1 MRTLTN
7 IVVGII
13 IGILIFVLAVGVAA
27 YIVLTGEGM
36 VGKIDDAVDEINFSD
51 DVRALSLLAYLNQAV
66 AGVQNIGDKAI
77 GEVEKLIGSDG
88 ISVAIA
94 DTVGVSAGVIK
105 TSSLSGLG
113 ETLSS
118 NLTLSGMS
126 DSFGIAL
133 PSDIPLFQN
142 DEFLSEPVSD
152 AFGSIDGY
160 TLDSFIEVVY
170 DDEATADN
178 PASSGLLQ
186 NLGKLPLSELS
197 SEMDS
202 IIDNT
207 YITDVL
213 DVDESS
219 SEIMKYLASGGE
231 GGNPVKIG
239 ELDGA
244 VNDMKI
250 SNAVEIGDDASPV
263 LKYLRD
269 CELTITDADGNVTV
283 EIGASLSNINEAIK
297 QMTIGD
303 AVEIAST
310 SSRVLQYMKDFKL
323 DELDAGIKAMTIADA
338 IAINEDSHAV
348 INAIADL
355 TLDDLSR
362 GDILQSKL
370 DTLRLGQVIT
380 VTETSPKILKALQ
393 YSRLGTLGEAVDRL
407 EMQDVFENIDSGV
420 LSLIPPTTLI
430 DDIPD
435 ALTTAIQDTTLYG
448 LKQIELFD
456 YTFGYTID
464 DTVYYSYAKTLERV
478 ETDNAMIGNVVQVIA
493 DRNFANLAPGRVR
506 LYRDGE
512 AFCAAVVTVT
522 GDVDEATAR
531 EIDSVDVNGNAVTLS
546 VDNINDIL
554 DVLSEGKR
562 YAAIIEVADSGG
574 SDLTISDL
582 TISGGDYE
590 NLFSI
595 DMQSDSG
602 ILRIGSGGDK
612 VVFPNKSGGYAFF
625 HANGA
630 VHLNGL
636 TTGLT
641 ESRRATTEEIPVA
654 TISNGTKA
662 MTYVDLIV
670 GAWAPS
676 TATS

>member
-77 GEVEKLIGSDG
+77 GEVEKLIGTDG

-178 PASSGLLQ
+178 PASGGLLQ

-250 SNAVEIGDDASPV
+250 ADAVNIDADSSPV

-269 CELTITDADGNVTV
+269 CELTVTDDDGNVTI
-283 EIGASLSNINEAIK
+283 EIGASLNNINEAIK
-297 QMTIGD
+297 EMTIGD
-303 AVEIAST
+303 AVEIVST

-456 YTFGYTID
+456 YTIGDTDYYT
-464 DTVYYSYAKTLERV
+464 YARTFERV

-493 DRNFANLAPGRVR
+493 DRNFANLAPGTVR
-506 LYRDGE
+506 LYRDDDG
-512 AFCAAVVTVT
+512 ALYAAAVT
-522 GDVDEATAR
+522 GGVEGAAAT
-531 EIDSVDVNGNAVTLS
+531 EIYAATDDGNAVILS
-546 VDNINDIL
+546 VENINAIL
-554 DVLSEGKR
+554 SVLSEGKR
-562 YAAIIEVADSGG
+562 YAAIITVEG
-574 SDLTISDL
+574 SVGSDL

-612 VVFPNKSGGYAFF
+612 VAFPNKAGGYAFF

-636 TTGLT
+636 TTGIT

-670 GAWAPS
+670 GAWATS
-676 TATS
+676 TATP

>member
-77 GEVEKLIGSDG
+77 GEVEKLIGTDG

-178 PASSGLLQ
+178 PASGGLLQ

-362 GDILQSKL
+362 ADILQSKL

-420 LSLIPPTTLI
+420 LSLISPTTLI
-430 DDIPD
+430 DNIPD

-456 YTFGYTID
+456 YTIGNTDYYT
-464 DTVYYSYAKTLERV
+464 YAKTLERT
-478 ETDNAMIGNVVQVIA
+478 ETHNAMIENVVQVIA
-493 DRNFANLAPGRVR
+493 NRNFANLAPGTVL
-506 LYRDGE
+506 LYRDDDDDGDGKALYAAAVTGGVE
-512 AFCAAVVTVT
+512 GAAATKICAAPDD
-522 GDVDEATAR
+522 GKP
-531 EIDSVDVNGNAVTLS
+531 VTLS

-554 DVLSEGKR
+554 KLLSEEKR
-562 YAAIIEVADSGG
+562 YAAIITVDG
-574 SDLTISDL
+574 SVGSDL
-582 TISGGDYE
+582 TISGGEYE

-595 DMQSDSG
+595 DMQSNNG
-602 ILRIGSGGDK
+602 ILRIGSEGDK
-612 VVFPNKSGGYAFF
+612 VVFPNKAGGYAFF
-625 HANGA
+625 HANGNGT
-630 VHLNGL
+630 VYLNGP

-641 ESRRATTEEIPVA
+641 ESRRATPEEIPVA

-670 GAWAPS
+670 GEEAWPPS
-676 TATS
+676 TATP

>member
-13 IGILIFVLAVGVAA
+13 IGILIFVLAVGVAV

-77 GEVEKLIGSDG
+77 GEVEKLIGTDG

-178 PASSGLLQ
+178 PASGGLLQ

-407 EMQDVFENIDSGV
+407 EMQDVFEKIDSGV

-456 YTFGYTID
+456 YTIGNTDYYT
-464 DTVYYSYAKTLERV
+464 YSKTLERV
-478 ETDNAMIGNVVQVIA
+478 ETHNAMIENVVQVIA
-493 DRNFANLAPGRVR
+493 DRNFANLAPGTVR
-506 LYRDGE
+506 LYRDNG
-512 AFCAAVVTVT
+512 ALYAAAVT
-522 GDVDEATAR
+522 GGVEGAAAT
-531 EIDSVDVNGNAVTLS
+531 EIDAAEDNGNAVILS
-546 VDNINDIL
+546 VENINAIL
-554 DVLSEGKR
+554 SVLSEGKR
-562 YAAIIEVADSGG
+562 YAAIITVEG
-574 SDLTISDL
+574 SVGSDL

-602 ILRIGSGGDK
+602 ILRIGSEGDK
-612 VVFPNKSGGYAFF
+612 VVFPNKAGGYAFF

-641 ESRRATTEEIPVA
+641 ESRRATPEEIPVA

-670 GAWAPS
+670 GAWATS
-676 TATS
+676 TATP

>member
-77 GEVEKLIGSDG
+77 GEVEKLIGTDG

-178 PASSGLLQ
+178 PASGGLLQ

-362 GDILQSKL
+362 ADILQSKL

-435 ALTTAIQDTTLYG
+435 ALTTAIQNTTLYG
-448 LKQIELFD
+448 LQQIELFD
-456 YTFGYTID
+456 YTIGDTDYYT
-464 DTVYYSYAKTLERV
+464 YSKTLERT
-478 ETDNAMIGNVVQVIA
+478 ETHNAMIGNVVQVIA

-512 AFCAAVVTVT
+512 ALYAAAVTGGVEGAAATKICAAP
-522 GDVDEATAR
+522 DY
-531 EIDSVDVNGNAVTLS
+531 GNAVTLS
-546 VDNINDIL
+546 ADNVNEIL
-554 DVLSEGKR
+554 SVLTDNKR
-562 YAAIIEVADSGG
+562 YAAIITVEDSVG
-574 SDLTISDL
+574 SDL

-602 ILRIGSGGDK
+602 ILRIGSEGNK
-612 VVFPNKSGGYAFF
+612 VVFPNKAGGYAFF

-636 TTGLT
+636 TTGIT
-641 ESRRATTEEIPVA
+641 GSRRATTEEIPVA

-670 GAWAPS
+670 GAWANS
-676 TATS
+676 TATP

>member
-77 GEVEKLIGSDG
+77 GEVEKLIGTDG

-178 PASSGLLQ
+178 PASGGLLQ

-362 GDILQSKL
+362 ADILQSKL

-420 LSLIPPTTLI
+420 LSLISPTTLI

-456 YTFGYTID
+456 YTIGDTDYYT
-464 DTVYYSYAKTLERV
+464 YAKTLERT
-478 ETDNAMIGNVVQVIA
+478 ETHNAMIGNVVQVIA
-493 DRNFANLAPGRVR
+493 DRNFAKLAPGTVR
-506 LYRDGE
+506 LYRDGGTLY
-512 AFCAAVVTVT
+512 AAAVT
-522 GDVDEATAR
+522 GGVEGAAAT
-531 EIDSVDVNGNAVTLS
+531 EIYAATDDGNAVILS
-546 VDNINDIL
+546 VENINAIL
-554 DVLSEGKR
+554 GVLSEGKR
-562 YAAIIEVADSGG
+562 YAAIITVEDSVG
-574 SDLTISDL
+574 SDL

-602 ILRIGSGGDK
+602 ILRIGSEGDK
-612 VVFPNKSGGYAFF
+612 VVFPNKAGGYAFF

-636 TTGLT
+636 TTGIT
-641 ESRRATTEEIPVA
+641 GSRRATTEEIPVA

-670 GAWAPS
+670 GAWATS

>member
-13 IGILIFVLAVGVAA
+13 IGILIFVLAVGVAV

-77 GEVEKLIGSDG
+77 GEVEKLIGTDG

-178 PASSGLLQ
+178 PASGGLLQ

-269 CELTITDADGNVTV
+269 CKLTITDADGNVTV

-420 LSLIPPTTLI
+420 LSLISPTTLI

-435 ALTTAIQDTTLYG
+435 ALTAAIQNTTLYG

-456 YTFGYTID
+456 YTIGNTDYYT
-464 DTVYYSYAKTLERV
+464 YSKTLERT
-478 ETDNAMIGNVVQVIA
+478 ETHNAMIGNVVQVIA

-506 LYRDGE
+506 LYRDGDALYAAIGGVE
-512 AFCAAVVTVT
+512 GAAATLICAEP
-522 GDVDEATAR
+522 DD
-531 EIDSVDVNGNAVTLS
+531 GNPVTLS
-546 VDNINDIL
+546 VENINDIL
-554 DVLSEGKR
+554 KVAEGKR
-562 YAAIIEVADSGG
+562 YAAIIEVDG
-574 SDLTISDL
+574 SVGSDL
-582 TISGGDYE
+582 TISGGEYE

-595 DMQSDSG
+595 DMQSNNG
-602 ILRIGSGGDK
+602 ILRIGSEGDK
-612 VVFPNKSGGYAFF
+612 VVFPNKAGGYAFF

-636 TTGLT
+636 TTGIT
-641 ESRRATTEEIPVA
+641 GSRRATTEEIPVA

-670 GAWAPS
+670 GAWATS
-676 TATS
+676 TATP

>member
-77 GEVEKLIGSDG
+77 GEVEKLIGTDG

-178 PASSGLLQ
+178 PASGGLLQ

-435 ALTTAIQDTTLYG
+435 ALTTAIQNTTLYG
-448 LKQIELFD
+448 LQQIELFD
-456 YTFGYTID
+456 YTIGNTDYYT
-464 DTVYYSYAKTLERV
+464 YAKTLERT
-478 ETDNAMIGNVVQVIA
+478 ETHNAMIENVVQVIA
-493 DRNFANLAPGRVR
+493 DRNFANLAPGTVR
-506 LYRDGE
+506 LYRDGG
-512 AFCAAVVTVT
+512 ALYAAAVTGGVEGAAATEVHAATDDGTDTVILSA
-522 GDVDEATAR
+522 DNVN
-531 EIDSVDVNGNAVTLS
+531 EILS
-546 VDNINDIL
+546 VLTDN
-554 DVLSEGKR
+554 KR
-562 YAAIIEVADSGG
+562 YAAIITVEDSVG
-574 SDLTISDL
+574 SDL
-582 TISGGDYE
+582 TISGGEYE

-595 DMQSDSG
+595 DMQSPSG
-602 ILRIGSGGDK
+602 ILRIGSEGDK
-612 VVFPNKSGGYAFF
+612 VVFPNKAGGYAFF
-625 HANGA
+625 HANGT

-636 TTGLT
+636 TTGIT
-641 ESRRATTEEIPVA
+641 GSRRATTDEIPVA

-670 GAWAPS
+670 GAWATS
-676 TATS
+676 TATP

>member
-77 GEVEKLIGSDG
+77 GEVEKLIGTDG

-178 PASSGLLQ
+178 PASGGLLQ

-430 DDIPD
+430 DKVPD
-435 ALTTAIQDTTLYG
+435 ALTTAIQNTTLYG

-456 YTFGYTID
+456 YTIGNTDYYT
-464 DTVYYSYAKTLERV
+464 YAKTLERT
-478 ETDNAMIGNVVQVIA
+478 ETHNAMIGNVVQVIA
-493 DRNFANLAPGRVR
+493 DRNFAKLAPGTVR
-506 LYRDGE
+506 LFRDGD
-512 AFCAAVVTVT
+512 ALYAAAVT
-522 GDVDEATAR
+522 GGVEGAAAT
-531 EIDSVDVNGNAVTLS
+531 EIYAATDDGNAVILS
-546 VDNINDIL
+546 VENINAIL
-554 DVLSEGKR
+554 GVLSEGKR
-562 YAAIIEVADSGG
+562 YAAIITVEG
-574 SDLTISDL
+574 SVGSDL

-595 DMQSDSG
+595 DMQSDRG

-612 VVFPNKSGGYAFF
+612 VVFPNKAGGYAFF

-630 VHLNGL
+630 VHLNGA
-636 TTGLT
+636 TAAI
-641 ESRRATTEEIPVA
+641 ESSRAATADEIPVA
-654 TISNGTKA
+654 TISNGKKA

-670 GAWAPS
+670 GAWATS
-676 TATS
+676 TATP

>member
-13 IGILIFVLAVGVAA
+13 IGILIFVLAVGVAV

-77 GEVEKLIGSDG
+77 GEVEKLIGTDG

-178 PASSGLLQ
+178 PASGGLLQ

-456 YTFGYTID
+456 YTIGNTDYYT
-464 DTVYYSYAKTLERV
+464 YSKTLERV
-478 ETDNAMIGNVVQVIA
+478 ETHNAMIENVVQVIA
-493 DRNFANLAPGRVR
+493 DRNFANLAPGTVR
-506 LYRDGE
+506 LYRDNG
-512 AFCAAVVTVT
+512 ALYAAAVT
-522 GDVDEATAR
+522 GGVEGAAAT
-531 EIDSVDVNGNAVTLS
+531 EIDAAEDNGNAVILS
-546 VDNINDIL
+546 VENINAIL
-554 DVLSEGKR
+554 SVLSEGKR
-562 YAAIIEVADSGG
+562 YAAIITVEG
-574 SDLTISDL
+574 SVGSDL

-595 DMQSDSG
+595 DMQSGSG

-612 VVFPNKSGGYAFF
+612 VVFPNKAGGYAFF
-625 HANGA
+625 HANGT
-630 VHLNGL
+630 VHLNGA
-636 TTGLT
+636 TAAI
-641 ESRRATTEEIPVA
+641 ESSRAATADEIPVA

-670 GAWAPS
+670 GAWANS
-676 TATS
+676 TATP

>member
-77 GEVEKLIGSDG
+77 GEVEKLIGTDG

-178 PASSGLLQ
+178 PASGGLLQ

-269 CELTITDADGNVTV
+269 CKLTITDADGNVTV

-362 GDILQSKL
+362 ADILQSKL

-420 LSLIPPTTLI
+420 LSLISPTTLI

-435 ALTTAIQDTTLYG
+435 ALTAAIQDTTLYG
-448 LKQIELFD
+448 LQQIDLFNYNVSTTD
-456 YTFGYTID
+456 YYT
-464 DTVYYSYAKTLERV
+464 YAKTLER
-478 ETDNAMIGNVVQVIA
+478 TGTHNAMIENVVQVIA
-493 DRNFANLAPGRVR
+493 DRNFANLAPGTVR
-506 LYRDGE
+506 LYRDGGALYAAAVTGGVE
-512 AFCAAVVTVT
+512 GAAATEICAAP
-522 GDVDEATAR
+522 DD
-531 EIDSVDVNGNAVTLS
+531 GNPVILS
-546 VDNINDIL
+546 VENINDIL
-554 DVLSEGKR
+554 NVLSEGKR
-562 YAAIIEVADSGG
+562 YAAIITVEESVG
-574 SDLTISDL
+574 SDL

-595 DMQSDSG
+595 DMQSGSG

-612 VVFPNKSGGYAFF
+612 VVFPNKAGGYAFF

-670 GAWAPS
+670 GAWANS

>member
-77 GEVEKLIGSDG
+77 GEVEKLIGTDG

-178 PASSGLLQ
+178 PASGGLLQ

-362 GDILQSKL
+362 ADILQSKL

-430 DDIPD
+430 DKVPD

-456 YTFGYTID
+456 YTIGDTDYYT
-464 DTVYYSYAKTLERV
+464 YAKTFERV

-493 DRNFANLAPGRVR
+493 DRNFANLAPGTVR
-506 LYRDGE
+506 LYRDNG
-512 AFCAAVVTVT
+512 AFYAAAVT
-522 GDVDEATAR
+522 GGVDGATAT
-531 EIDSVDVNGNAVTLS
+531 EIDSVAVNGNAVTLS
-546 VDNINDIL
+546 VENINAIL
-554 DVLSEGKR
+554 SVLSEGKR
-562 YAAIIEVADSGG
+562 YAAIITVEESVGG
-574 SDLTISDL
+574 DL
-582 TISGGDYE
+582 TISGGEYE

-595 DMQSDSG
+595 DMQSGSG
-602 ILRIGSGGDK
+602 ILRIGSEGDK
-612 VVFPNKSGGYAFF
+612 VVFPNKAGGYAFF

-636 TTGLT
+636 TTGIT
-641 ESRRATTEEIPVA
+641 GSRRATTEEIPVA

-670 GAWAPS
+670 GAWATS
-676 TATS
+676 TATP

>member
-77 GEVEKLIGSDG
+77 GEVEKLIGTDG

-178 PASSGLLQ
+178 PASGGLLQ

-362 GDILQSKL
+362 ADILQSKL

-420 LSLIPPTTLI
+420 LSLISPTTLI

-435 ALTTAIQDTTLYG
+435 ALTTAIQNTTLYG

-456 YTFGYTID
+456 YTIGNTDYYT
-464 DTVYYSYAKTLERV
+464 YSKTLERT
-478 ETDNAMIGNVVQVIA
+478 ETHNAMIGNVVQVIA

-506 LYRDGE
+506 LYRDGD
-512 AFCAAVVTVT
+512 ALYAAVVTVT
-522 GDVDEATAR
+522 GGVDEATAR
-531 EIDSVDVNGNAVTLS
+531 EIDSVTVNGNAVTLS
-546 VDNINDIL
+546 VENINAIL
-554 DVLSEGKR
+554 SRLPEEKR
-562 YAAIIEVADSGG
+562 YAAIIEVDG
-574 SDLTISDL
+574 SVGSDL
-582 TISGGDYE
+582 TISGGEYE

-612 VVFPNKSGGYAFF
+612 VVFPNKAGGYAFF

-636 TTGLT
+636 TTGIT
-641 ESRRATTEEIPVA
+641 GSRRATTEEIPVA

-670 GAWAPS
+670 GAWATS
-676 TATS
+676 TATP

>member
-77 GEVEKLIGSDG
+77 GEVEKLIGTDG

-178 PASSGLLQ
+178 PASGGLLQ

-420 LSLIPPTTLI
+420 LSLISPTTLI
-430 DDIPD
+430 DDIPNE
-435 ALTTAIQDTTLYG
+435 LTAAIKKTSLYG
-448 LKQIELFD
+448 LQQIDLFEYNISGVD
-456 YTFGYTID
+456 YFTYIKTI
-464 DTVYYSYAKTLERV
+464 ERSS
-478 ETDNAMIGNVVQVIA
+478 THNALIGDVVQVIA
-493 DRNFANLAPGRVR
+493 ERTFDGLTVEFVK
-506 LYRDGE
+506 LYRDTNDKLLYAGLPDGSGTPVRID
-512 AFCAAVVTVT
+512 ATT
-522 GDVDEATAR
+522 GAEGMVILDAE
-531 EIDSVDVNGNAVTLS
+531 DVNKILGVLPDADMYSAVITVDIS
-546 VDNINDIL
+546 V
-554 DVLSEGKR
+554 
-562 YAAIIEVADSGG
+562 G
-574 SDLTISDL
+574 SDLTVL
-582 TISGGDYE
+582 GGSYDT
-590 NLFSI
+590 LFSI
-595 DMQSDSG
+595 DMQDADG
-602 ILRIGSGGDK
+602 NLWIGDASAK
-612 VVFPNKSGGYAFF
+612 VEFPNKVGGYAFF
-625 HANGA
+625 HANGS
-630 VHLNGL
+630 VHLNGAKDGI
-636 TTGLT
+636 TTSGAASP
-641 ESRRATTEEIPVA
+641 EDIPVA
-654 TISNGTKA
+654 TIAGGTKP
-662 MTYVDLIV
+662 MTLIELILEDWSGT
-670 GAWAPS
+670 GA
-676 TATS
+676 

>member
-77 GEVEKLIGSDG
+77 GEVEKLIGTDG

-94 DTVGVSAGVIK
+94 DNVGVSAGVIK

-152 AFGSIDGY
+152 AFGTIDDY
-160 TLDSFIEVVY
+160 TLDSFIDVVY

-250 SNAVEIGDDASPV
+250 ADAVNIDADSSPV

-269 CELTITDADGNVTV
+269 CELTVTDDDGNVTI
-283 EIGASLSNINEAIK
+283 EIGASLNNINEAIK
-297 QMTIGD
+297 EMTIGD
-303 AVEIAST
+303 AVEIVST

-456 YTFGYTID
+456 YTIGNTD
-464 DTVYYSYAKTLERV
+464 YYSYEKTLERV
-478 ETDNAMIGNVVQVIA
+478 GTDNALIGDVVQVIA
-493 DRNFANLAPGRVR
+493 DRNFAKLAPGTVR
-506 LYRDGE
+506 LYRDNG
-512 AFCAAVVTVT
+512 ALYAAAVT
-522 GDVDEATAR
+522 GGVEGAAAT
-531 EIDSVDVNGNAVTLS
+531 EIYAATDDGNAVILS
-546 VDNINDIL
+546 VENINAIL
-554 DVLSEGKR
+554 GVLSEGKR
-562 YAAIIEVADSGG
+562 YAAIITVEDSVG
-574 SDLTISDL
+574 SDL

-612 VVFPNKSGGYAFF
+612 VVFPNKAGGYAFF
-625 HANGA
+625 HANA

-641 ESRRATTEEIPVA
+641 ESRPATTEEIPVA

-670 GAWAPS
+670 GAWATS
-676 TATS
+676 TATP

>member
-77 GEVEKLIGSDG
+77 GEVEKLIGTDG

-178 PASSGLLQ
+178 PASGGLLQ

-380 VTETSPKILKALQ
+380 ITETSPKILKALQ

-420 LSLIPPTTLI
+420 LSLISPTTLI

-435 ALTTAIQDTTLYG
+435 ALTTAIQNTTLYG

-456 YTFGYTID
+456 YTIGNTDYYT
-464 DTVYYSYAKTLERV
+464 YSKTLERT
-478 ETDNAMIGNVVQVIA
+478 ETHNAMIGNVVQVIA

-512 AFCAAVVTVT
+512 AFYAAAVTVT
-522 GDVDEATAR
+522 GGVDEATAR
-531 EIDSVDVNGNAVTLS
+531 EIDSVTVNGNAVTLS
-546 VDNINDIL
+546 VENINAIL
-554 DVLSEGKR
+554 SRLPKEKR
-562 YAAIIEVADSGG
+562 YAAIIEVEESVG
-574 SDLTISDL
+574 SDFEL
-582 TISGGDYE
+582 TISGGEYDT
-590 NLFSI
+590 LFSI

-602 ILRIGSGGDK
+602 ILRIGSGSDK
-612 VVFPNKSGGYAFF
+612 VVFPNKAGGYAFF

-630 VHLNGL
+630 VHLNGQEL
-636 TTGLT
+636 TA
-641 ESRRATTEEIPVA
+641 SRRATPDEIPVA
-654 TISNGTKA
+654 TIISNGTKAA

-670 GAWAPS
+670 EVWETS
-676 TATS
+676 TTTS

>member
-13 IGILIFVLAVGVAA
+13 IGILIFVLAVGVAV

-77 GEVEKLIGSDG
+77 GEVEKLIGTDG

-178 PASSGLLQ
+178 PASGGLLQ

-430 DDIPD
+430 DNIPD
-435 ALTTAIQDTTLYG
+435 ALTTAIQNTTLYG

-456 YTFGYTID
+456 YTIGNTDYYT
-464 DTVYYSYAKTLERV
+464 YAKTLERT
-478 ETDNAMIGNVVQVIA
+478 ETHNAMIGNVVQVIA
-493 DRNFANLAPGRVR
+493 DRNFANLAPGTVR
-506 LYRDGE
+506 LYRDGG
-512 AFCAAVVTVT
+512 ALYAAAVT
-522 GDVDEATAR
+522 GGVEGAAAT
-531 EIDSVDVNGNAVTLS
+531 EIDAATDDGTDTVILSADNVNEILS
-546 VDNINDIL
+546 VLTDN
-554 DVLSEGKR
+554 KR
-562 YAAIIEVADSGG
+562 YAAIITVDG
-574 SDLTISDL
+574 SVGSDL
-582 TISGGDYE
+582 TISGGEYE

-595 DMQSDSG
+595 DMQSNNG
-602 ILRIGSGGDK
+602 ILRIGSEGDK
-612 VVFPNKSGGYAFF
+612 VVFPNKAGGYAFF

-630 VHLNGL
+630 VHLNGA
-636 TTGLT
+636 TAAI
-641 ESRRATTEEIPVA
+641 ESSRAATADEIPVA

-670 GAWAPS
+670 GAWANS
-676 TATS
+676 TATP

>member
-77 GEVEKLIGSDG
+77 GEVEKLIGTDG

-250 SNAVEIGDDASPV
+250 ADAVNIDADSSPV

-269 CELTITDADGNVTV
+269 CELTVTDDDGNVTI
-283 EIGASLSNINEAIK
+283 EIGASLNNINEAIK
-297 QMTIGD
+297 EMTIGD
-303 AVEIAST
+303 AVEIVST

-456 YTFGYTID
+456 YTIGGTD
-464 DTVYYSYAKTLERV
+464 YYSREKTFERV
-478 ETDNAMIGNVVQVIA
+478 GTDNAMIENVVQVIA
-493 DRNFANLAPGRVR
+493 DRNFANLAPGTVR
-506 LYRDGE
+506 LYRDGGTLY
-512 AFCAAVVTVT
+512 AAAVT
-522 GDVDEATAR
+522 GGVEGAAAT
-531 EIDSVDVNGNAVTLS
+531 EIYAATDDGNAVILS
-546 VDNINDIL
+546 VENINAIL
-554 DVLSEGKR
+554 GVLSEGKR
-562 YAAIIEVADSGG
+562 YAAIITVEDSVG
-574 SDLTISDL
+574 SDL

-612 VVFPNKSGGYAFF
+612 VVFPNKAGGYAFF

-641 ESRRATTEEIPVA
+641 ESRPATTEEIPVA

-670 GAWAPS
+670 EVWETS
-676 TATS
+676 TTTS

>member
-77 GEVEKLIGSDG
+77 GEVEKLIGTDG

-178 PASSGLLQ
+178 PASGGLLQ

-420 LSLIPPTTLI
+420 LSLISPTTLI

-435 ALTTAIQDTTLYG
+435 ALTTAIQNTTLYG

-456 YTFGYTID
+456 YTIGNTDYYT
-464 DTVYYSYAKTLERV
+464 YSKTLERT
-478 ETDNAMIGNVVQVIA
+478 ETHNAMIENVVQVIA
-493 DRNFANLAPGRVR
+493 DRNFANLAPRTVR
-506 LYRDGE
+506 LYRDGG
-512 AFCAAVVTVT
+512 ALYAAAVT
-522 GDVDEATAR
+522 GGVEGAAAT
-531 EIDSVDVNGNAVTLS
+531 EIYAATDDGNAVILS
-546 VDNINDIL
+546 VENINAIL
-554 DVLSEGKR
+554 SVLSEGKR
-562 YAAIIEVADSGG
+562 YAAIITVEDSVG
-574 SDLTISDL
+574 SDL

-602 ILRIGSGGDK
+602 ILRIGSEGDK
-612 VVFPNKSGGYAFF
+612 VVFPNKAGGYAFF
-625 HANGA
+625 HANVA
-630 VHLNGL
+630 VHLNGA
-636 TTGLT
+636 TAAI
-641 ESRRATTEEIPVA
+641 ESSRAATADEIPVA

-676 TATS
+676 TATP

>member
-77 GEVEKLIGSDG
+77 GEVEKLIGTDG

-231 GGNPVKIG
+231 DGSPVKIG

-250 SNAVEIGDDASPV
+250 ADAVNIDADSSPV

-269 CELTITDADGNVTV
+269 CELTVTDDDGNVTI
-283 EIGASLSNINEAIK
+283 EIGASLNNINEAIK
-297 QMTIGD
+297 EMTIGD
-303 AVEIAST
+303 AVEIVST

-430 DDIPD
+430 DDVPD
-435 ALTTAIQDTTLYG
+435 ALTAAIQDTTLYG

-456 YTFGYTID
+456 YTIGDTDYYTH
-464 DTVYYSYAKTLERV
+464 AKTLERT
-478 ETDNAMIGNVVQVIA
+478 ETHNAMIENVVQVIA

-506 LYRDGE
+506 LYRDGK
-512 AFCAAVVTVT
+512 AFYAAVVTVT
-522 GDVDEATAR
+522 GDVDEATATP
-531 EIDSVDVNGNAVTLS
+531 IDSVTVNGNAVTLS

-554 DVLSEGKR
+554 KVLPEGKR

-595 DMQSDSG
+595 DMQSPSG

-612 VVFPNKSGGYAFF
+612 VVFPNKAGGYAFF

-630 VHLNGL
+630 VHLNGQEL
-636 TTGLT
+636 TA
-641 ESRRATTEEIPVA
+641 SRRATPDEIPVA
-654 TISNGTKA
+654 TIISNGTKAA

-670 GAWAPS
+670 EVWETS
-676 TATS
+676 TTTS

>member
-77 GEVEKLIGSDG
+77 GEVEKLIGTDG

-178 PASSGLLQ
+178 PASGGLLQ

-303 AVEIAST
+303 AVEIVST

-420 LSLIPPTTLI
+420 LSLISPTTLI

-435 ALTTAIQDTTLYG
+435 ALTTAIQNTTLYG

-456 YTFGYTID
+456 YTIGNTDYYT
-464 DTVYYSYAKTLERV
+464 YAKTLERT
-478 ETDNAMIGNVVQVIA
+478 ETHNAMIGNVVQVIA
-493 DRNFANLAPGRVR
+493 DRNFANLAPGTVR
-506 LYRDGE
+506 LYRDDDDDGDGE
-512 AFCAAVVTVT
+512 ALYAAAVT
-522 GDVDEATAR
+522 GGVEGAAATKIYAAT
-531 EIDSVDVNGNAVTLS
+531 DDGNAVILS
-546 VDNINDIL
+546 VENINDIL
-554 DVLSEGKR
+554 NVLSEGKR
-562 YAAIIEVADSGG
+562 YAAIITVEG
-574 SDLTISDL
+574 SVGSDL

-595 DMQSDSG
+595 EMESNSG

-612 VVFPNKSGGYAFF
+612 VVFPNKAGGYAFF
-625 HANGA
+625 HANR
-630 VHLNGL
+630 VHLDLDGL
-636 TTGLT
+636 TTELT
-641 ESRRATTEEIPVA
+641 ESRRATKEEIPVA
-654 TISNGTKA
+654 TISNGSKA

-670 GAWAPS
+670 GAWVAS
-676 TATS
+676 TATP

>member
-77 GEVEKLIGSDG
+77 GEVEKLIGTDG

-178 PASSGLLQ
+178 PASGGLLQ

-448 LKQIELFD
+448 LQQIDLFNYNVGTTD
-456 YTFGYTID
+456 YYT
-464 DTVYYSYAKTLERV
+464 YAKTLER
-478 ETDNAMIGNVVQVIA
+478 TGTHNAMIENVVQVIA
-493 DRNFANLAPGRVR
+493 DRNFANLEPGTVR
-506 LYRDGE
+506 LYRDGGTLY
-512 AFCAAVVTVT
+512 AAAVT
-522 GDVDEATAR
+522 GGIEGAKAKDIYAAT
-531 EIDSVDVNGNAVTLS
+531 DDDNAVILS
-546 VDNINDIL
+546 VKNINDIL
-554 DVLSEGKR
+554 SVLSEGKR
-562 YAAIIEVADSGG
+562 YAAIIEVEASVC
-574 SDLTISDL
+574 SDLTIL
-582 TISGGDYE
+582 GGDYE

-595 DMQSDSG
+595 DMESDSG

-612 VVFPNKSGGYAFF
+612 VVFPNKAGGYAFF
-625 HANGA
+625 HANGTI
-630 VHLNGL
+630 HLNGSVD
-636 TTGLT
+636 GIAASG
-641 ESRRATTEEIPVA
+641 EASGEDIPVA
-654 TISNGTKA
+654 TIAGGTKP
-662 MTYVDLIV
+662 MTLIELILEDWSGT
-670 GAWAPS
+670 GA
-676 TATS
+676 

>member
-13 IGILIFVLAVGVAA
+13 IGILIFVLAVGVAV

-77 GEVEKLIGSDG
+77 GEVEKLIGTDG

-178 PASSGLLQ
+178 PASGGLLQ

-269 CELTITDADGNVTV
+269 CKLTITDADGNVTV

-303 AVEIAST
+303 AVEIVST

-435 ALTTAIQDTTLYG
+435 ALTAAIQDTTLYG

-456 YTFGYTID
+456 YTIGNTDYYTY
-464 DTVYYSYAKTLERV
+464 TKTLERT
-478 ETDNAMIGNVVQVIA
+478 ETHNAMIENVVQVIA
-493 DRNFANLAPGRVR
+493 DRNFANLAPGMVR
-506 LYRDGE
+506 LYRDGG
-512 AFCAAVVTVT
+512 ALYAAAVT
-522 GDVDEATAR
+522 GGVEGAAAT
-531 EIDSVDVNGNAVTLS
+531 EIYAATDDGNAVILS
-546 VDNINDIL
+546 VENINAIL
-554 DVLSEGKR
+554 GVLSEGKR
-562 YAAIIEVADSGG
+562 YAAIITVEDSVG
-574 SDLTISDL
+574 SDL

-595 DMQSDSG
+595 DMQSNNG

-612 VVFPNKSGGYAFF
+612 VVFPNKAGGYAFF
-625 HANGA
+625 HANR
-630 VHLNGL
+630 VHLDLDGL
-636 TTGLT
+636 TTELT

-654 TISNGTKA
+654 TISNGTKP

-670 GAWAPS
+670 GAWATS
-676 TATS
+676 TATP

>member
-77 GEVEKLIGSDG
+77 GEVEKLIGTDG

-178 PASSGLLQ
+178 PASGGLLQ

-430 DDIPD
+430 DEIPD
-435 ALTTAIQDTTLYG
+435 ALTAAIQDTTLYG

-456 YTFGYTID
+456 YTIGNTDYYT
-464 DTVYYSYAKTLERV
+464 YSKTLERT
-478 ETDNAMIGNVVQVIA
+478 ETHNAMIENVVQVIA
-493 DRNFANLAPGRVR
+493 DRNFANLAPGTVR
-506 LYRDGE
+506 LYRDGG
-512 AFCAAVVTVT
+512 ALYAAAVT
-522 GDVDEATAR
+522 GGVDGAAAT
-531 EIDSVDVNGNAVTLS
+531 EIYAATDDGNAVILS
-546 VDNINDIL
+546 VENINAIL
-554 DVLSEGKR
+554 SVLSEGKR
-562 YAAIIEVADSGG
+562 YAAIITVEESVG
-574 SDLTISDL
+574 SDL

-612 VVFPNKSGGYAFF
+612 VVFPNKAGGYAFF
-625 HANGA
+625 HANVA
-630 VHLNGL
+630 LHLNGA
-636 TTGLT
+636 TAAI
-641 ESRRATTEEIPVA
+641 ESSRAATADEIPVA

-670 GAWAPS
+670 GAWATS
-676 TATS
+676 TATP

>member
-77 GEVEKLIGSDG
+77 GEVEKLIGTDG

-94 DTVGVSAGVIK
+94 DNVGVSAGVIK

-178 PASSGLLQ
+178 PASGGLLQ

-250 SNAVEIGDDASPV
+250 ADAVNIDADSSPV

-269 CELTITDADGNVTV
+269 CELTVTDDDGNVTI
-283 EIGASLSNINEAIK
+283 EIGASLNNINEAIK
-297 QMTIGD
+297 EMTIGD
-303 AVEIAST
+303 AVEIVST

-456 YTFGYTID
+456 YTIG
-464 DTVYYSYAKTLERV
+464 DTDYYSREKTFERV
-478 ETDNAMIGNVVQVIA
+478 GTDNAMIENVVQVIA
-493 DRNFANLAPGRVR
+493 DRNFAKLAPGTVR
-506 LYRDGE
+506 LYRDGG
-512 AFCAAVVTVT
+512 ALYAAAVT
-522 GDVDEATAR
+522 GGIEGAAAT
-531 EIDSVDVNGNAVTLS
+531 EIYAATDDGNAVILS
-546 VDNINDIL
+546 VENINAIL
-554 DVLSEGKR
+554 GVLSEGKR
-562 YAAIIEVADSGG
+562 YAAIITVEDSVC
-574 SDLTISDL
+574 SDL
-582 TISGGDYE
+582 TISGGDYG
-590 NLFSI
+590 NLFSV

-612 VVFPNKSGGYAFF
+612 VIFPNKAGGYAFF

-630 VHLNGL
+630 VHLNGA
-636 TTGLT
+636 TAAI
-641 ESRRATTEEIPVA
+641 ESSRAATADEIPVA
-654 TISNGTKA
+654 TISNGKKA

-670 GAWAPS
+670 GAWANS

>member
-77 GEVEKLIGSDG
+77 GEVEKLIGTDG

-178 PASSGLLQ
+178 PASGGLLQ

-435 ALTTAIQDTTLYG
+435 ALTAAIQDTTLYG
-448 LKQIELFD
+448 LQQIELFD
-456 YTFGYTID
+456 YTIG
-464 DTVYYSYAKTLERV
+464 DTDYYSHEKTLER
-478 ETDNAMIGNVVQVIA
+478 TGTHNAMIENVVQVIA

-512 AFCAAVVTVT
+512 AFYAAVVTVT

-531 EIDSVDVNGNAVTLS
+531 EICAAPGDGNPVTLS
-546 VDNINDIL
+546 VENINAIL
-554 DVLSEGKR
+554 NVLSEGKR
-562 YAAIIEVADSGG
+562 YAAIIEVADSVG
-574 SDLTISDL
+574 SDL

-595 DMQSDSG
+595 DMQSNNG

-612 VVFPNKSGGYAFF
+612 VVFPNKAGGYAFF
-625 HANGA
+625 HANR
-630 VHLNGL
+630 VHLDGL
-636 TTGLT
+636 TTELT

-670 GAWAPS
+670 GAWVAS
-676 TATS
+676 TATP

>member
-77 GEVEKLIGSDG
+77 GEVEKLIGTDG

-178 PASSGLLQ
+178 PASGGLLQ

-250 SNAVEIGDDASPV
+250 ADAVNIDADSSPV

-362 GDILQSKL
+362 ADILQSKL

-435 ALTTAIQDTTLYG
+435 ALTTAIQNTTLYG
-448 LKQIELFD
+448 LQQIDLFKYNVSTTD
-456 YTFGYTID
+456 YYT
-464 DTVYYSYAKTLERV
+464 YAKTLER
-478 ETDNAMIGNVVQVIA
+478 TGTHNAMIENVVQVIA
-493 DRNFANLAPGRVR
+493 DRNFANLAPGTVR
-506 LYRDGE
+506 LYRDGGVLY
-512 AFCAAVVTVT
+512 AAAVT
-522 GDVDEATAR
+522 GGVDGATAT
-531 EIDSVDVNGNAVTLS
+531 EIDSVAVNGNAVTLS
-546 VDNINDIL
+546 VENINDIL
-554 DVLSEGKR
+554 SVLSEEKR
-562 YAAIIEVADSGG
+562 YAAIIEVADSVG
-574 SDLTISDL
+574 SDL
-582 TISGGDYE
+582 TISGGEYE

-595 DMQSDSG
+595 DMQSGSG
-602 ILRIGSGGDK
+602 ILRIGSEGNK
-612 VVFPNKSGGYAFF
+612 VVFPNKAGGYAFF

-670 GAWAPS
+670 GAWATS
-676 TATS
+676 TATP

>member
-77 GEVEKLIGSDG
+77 GEVEKLIGTDG

-152 AFGSIDGY
+152 AFGTIDDY
-160 TLDSFIEVVY
+160 TLDSFIDVVY

-250 SNAVEIGDDASPV
+250 ADAVNIDADSSPV

-269 CELTITDADGNVTV
+269 CELTVTDDDGNVTI
-283 EIGASLSNINEAIK
+283 EIGASLNNINEAIK
-297 QMTIGD
+297 EMTIGD
-303 AVEIAST
+303 AVEIVST

-456 YTFGYTID
+456 YTIGDTDYYT
-464 DTVYYSYAKTLERV
+464 YAKTLERTG
-478 ETDNAMIGNVVQVIA
+478 TDNALIGDVVQVIA
-493 DRNFANLAPGRVR
+493 DRNFANLAPGTVR
-506 LYRDGE
+506 LYRDGGALYAAVDGAE
-512 AFCAAVVTVT
+512 ATEICAAPV
-522 GDVDEATAR
+522 
-531 EIDSVDVNGNAVTLS
+531 GNAVTLS
-546 VDNINDIL
+546 VENINDIL

-562 YAAIIEVADSGG
+562 YAAIITVEDSVG
-574 SDLTISDL
+574 SDL

-595 DMQSDSG
+595 EMESDSG

-612 VVFPNKSGGYAFF
+612 VVFLNKAGGYAFF

-630 VHLNGL
+630 VYLDGL
-636 TTGLT
+636 ELT
-641 ESRRATTEEIPVA
+641 VSRPATPDEIPVA
-654 TISNGTKA
+654 TISNGKKA

-676 TATS
+676 TATP

>member
-77 GEVEKLIGSDG
+77 GEVEKLIGTDG

-178 PASSGLLQ
+178 PASGGLLQ

-448 LKQIELFD
+448 LQQIELFE
-456 YTFGYTID
+456 YTIG
-464 DTVYYSYAKTLERV
+464 DTDYYTYAKTLERT
-478 ETDNAMIGNVVQVIA
+478 ETHNAMIGNVVQVIA

-522 GDVDEATAR
+522 GGVDEATAR
-531 EIDSVDVNGNAVTLS
+531 EIDSVTVNGNAVTLS

-602 ILRIGSGGDK
+602 ILRIGSEGDK
-612 VVFPNKSGGYAFF
+612 VVFPNKAGGYAFF

-636 TTGLT
+636 TV
-641 ESRRATTEEIPVA
+641 SRRPATPEEIPVA

-670 GAWAPS
+670 GAWATS
-676 TATS
+676 TATP

>member
-77 GEVEKLIGSDG
+77 GEVEKLIGTDG

-178 PASSGLLQ
+178 PASGGLLQ

-231 GGNPVKIG
+231 DGNPVKIG

-362 GDILQSKL
+362 ADILQSKL

-430 DDIPD
+430 DKVPD

-456 YTFGYTID
+456 YTIGNTDYYT
-464 DTVYYSYAKTLERV
+464 YSKTLERT
-478 ETDNAMIGNVVQVIA
+478 ETHNAMIENVVQVIA
-493 DRNFANLAPGRVR
+493 DRNFANLAPGTVR
-506 LYRDGE
+506 LYRDGG
-512 AFCAAVVTVT
+512 ALYAAAVTGGVEGAAARPIDAATDDGTDTVILSA
-522 GDVDEATAR
+522 DNVN
-531 EIDSVDVNGNAVTLS
+531 EILS
-546 VDNINDIL
+546 VLTDN
-554 DVLSEGKR
+554 KR
-562 YAAIIEVADSGG
+562 YAAIIEVADSVGG
-574 SDLTISDL
+574 DL

-595 DMQSDSG
+595 DMQSPSG
-602 ILRIGSGGDK
+602 ILRIGSGDDK
-612 VVFPNKSGGYAFF
+612 VVFPNKAGGYAFF
-625 HANGA
+625 HANVA
-630 VHLNGL
+630 VHLNGQEL
-636 TTGLT
+636 TA
-641 ESRRATTEEIPVA
+641 SRRATPDEIPVA
-654 TISNGTKA
+654 TIISNGTKAA

-670 GAWAPS
+670 EVWETS
-676 TATS
+676 TTTS

>member
-77 GEVEKLIGSDG
+77 GEVEKLIGTDG

-178 PASSGLLQ
+178 PASGGLLQ

-362 GDILQSKL
+362 ADILQSKL

-407 EMQDVFENIDSGV
+407 EMQDV
-420 LSLIPPTTLI
+420 
-430 DDIPD
+430 IPD
-435 ALTTAIQDTTLYG
+435 ALTTAIQNTTLYG

-456 YTFGYTID
+456 YTIGNTDYYT
-464 DTVYYSYAKTLERV
+464 YSKTLERT
-478 ETDNAMIGNVVQVIA
+478 ETHNAMIENVVQVIA
-493 DRNFANLAPGRVR
+493 DRNFANLAPGTVR
-506 LYRDGE
+506 LYRDGG
-512 AFCAAVVTVT
+512 ALYAAAVT
-522 GDVDEATAR
+522 GGVEGAAAT
-531 EIDSVDVNGNAVTLS
+531 EIYAATDDGNAVILS
-546 VDNINDIL
+546 VENINAIL
-554 DVLSEGKR
+554 SRLSEGKR
-562 YAAIIEVADSGG
+562 YAAIITVEDSVG
-574 SDLTISDL
+574 SDL
-582 TISGGDYE
+582 TISGGEYE

-612 VVFPNKSGGYAFF
+612 VVFPNKAGGYAFF
-625 HANGA
+625 HANGS
-630 VHLNGL
+630 VHLNGAVDGI
-636 TTGLT
+636 TASGAASP
-641 ESRRATTEEIPVA
+641 EDIPVA
-654 TISNGTKA
+654 TIAGGTKP
-662 MTYVDLIV
+662 MTLIELISEDWSGT
-670 GAWAPS
+670 GA
-676 TATS
+676 

>member
-77 GEVEKLIGSDG
+77 GEVEKLIGTDG

-178 PASSGLLQ
+178 PASGGLLQ

-420 LSLIPPTTLI
+420 LSLISPTTLI

-435 ALTTAIQDTTLYG
+435 ALTTAIQNTTLYG

-456 YTFGYTID
+456 YTIGNTDYYT
-464 DTVYYSYAKTLERV
+464 YSKTLERT
-478 ETDNAMIGNVVQVIA
+478 ETHNAMIENVVQVIA

-512 AFCAAVVTVT
+512 AFYAAAVT
-522 GDVDEATAR
+522 GGVEGAAAR
-531 EIDSVDVNGNAVTLS
+531 EIDSVTVNGNAVTLS
-546 VDNINDIL
+546 VENINDIL
-554 DVLSEGKR
+554 KVLSEGKR
-562 YAAIIEVADSGG
+562 YAAIIEVADSVG

-595 DMQSDSG
+595 DMQSPSG
-602 ILRIGSGGDK
+602 ILRIGSGDDK
-612 VVFPNKSGGYAFF
+612 VVFPNKAGGYAFF
-625 HANGA
+625 HANR
-630 VHLNGL
+630 VHLDGL
-636 TTGLT
+636 IT
-641 ESRRATTEEIPVA
+641 ESRRATPEEIPVA
-654 TISNGTKA
+654 TIISNGTKA
-662 MTYVDLIV
+662 GMTYVDLIV
-670 GAWAPS
+670 GAWATS
-676 TATS
+676 TATP

>member
-77 GEVEKLIGSDG
+77 GEVEKLIGTDG

-178 PASSGLLQ
+178 PASGGLLQ

-362 GDILQSKL
+362 ADILQSKL

-420 LSLIPPTTLI
+420 LSLISPTTLI

-435 ALTTAIQDTTLYG
+435 ALTTAIQNTTLYG
-448 LKQIELFD
+448 LQQIDLFNYNVSTTD
-456 YTFGYTID
+456 YYT
-464 DTVYYSYAKTLERV
+464 YAKTLER
-478 ETDNAMIGNVVQVIA
+478 TGTHNAMIENVVQVIA
-493 DRNFANLAPGRVR
+493 DRNFANLAPGTVR
-506 LYRDGE
+506 LYRDGG
-512 AFCAAVVTVT
+512 ALYAAAVT
-522 GDVDEATAR
+522 GGVDGAAARPIDAAT
-531 EIDSVDVNGNAVTLS
+531 DDGNAVILS
-546 VDNINDIL
+546 VENINAIL
-554 DVLSEGKR
+554 SVLSEGKR
-562 YAAIIEVADSGG
+562 YAAIITVEDSVG
-574 SDLTISDL
+574 SDL

-612 VVFPNKSGGYAFF
+612 VVFPNKAGGYAFF
-625 HANGA
+625 HANVA
-630 VHLNGL
+630 VHLNGA
-636 TTGLT
+636 TAAI
-641 ESRRATTEEIPVA
+641 ESSREATADEIPVA

-670 GAWAPS
+670 GAWANS
-676 TATS
+676 TATP

>member
-77 GEVEKLIGSDG
+77 GEVEKLIGTDG

-178 PASSGLLQ
+178 PASGGLLQ

-435 ALTTAIQDTTLYG
+435 ALTTAIQNTTLYG

-456 YTFGYTID
+456 YTID
-464 DTVYYSYAKTLERV
+464 DTVYYTEAKTFERV
-478 ETDNAMIGNVVQVIA
+478 GTDNAMIGDVVQVIA
-493 DRNFANLAPGRVR
+493 DRNFAKLAPGTVR

-512 AFCAAVVTVT
+512 AFYAAVVTVT
-522 GDVDEATAR
+522 GGVDEATATP
-531 EIDSVDVNGNAVTLS
+531 IDSVTVNGNAVTLS
-546 VDNINDIL
+546 VENINAIL
-554 DVLSEGKR
+554 NVLPEGKR

-595 DMQSDSG
+595 DMQSNNG
-602 ILRIGSGGDK
+602 ILRIGSEGDK
-612 VVFPNKSGGYAFF
+612 VVFPNKAGGYAFF

-636 TTGLT
+636 TV
-641 ESRRATTEEIPVA
+641 SRRPATPEEIPVA
-654 TISNGTKA
+654 TISNGATA

-670 GAWAPS
+670 GAWETS

>member
-77 GEVEKLIGSDG
+77 GEVEKLIGTDG

-178 PASSGLLQ
+178 PASGGLLQ

-362 GDILQSKL
+362 ADILQSKL

-435 ALTTAIQDTTLYG
+435 ALTAAIQDTTLYG

-456 YTFGYTID
+456 YTIGNTDYYT
-464 DTVYYSYAKTLERV
+464 YSKTLERT
-478 ETDNAMIGNVVQVIA
+478 ETHNAMIENVVQVIA
-493 DRNFANLAPGRVR
+493 ERTFDGLTVEFVK
-506 LYRDGE
+506 LYRDTNDKLLYAGLPDGSGTP
-512 AFCAAVVTVT
+512 VRI
-522 GDVDEATAR
+522 EATTGAGGMVILDAEDVNKILGVLPEADR
-531 EIDSVDVNGNAVTLS
+531 YSAVITVDVS
-546 VDNINDIL
+546 V
-554 DVLSEGKR
+554 
-562 YAAIIEVADSGG
+562 G
-574 SDLTISDL
+574 SDLTVL
-582 TISGGDYE
+582 GGSYDT
-590 NLFSI
+590 LFSI
-595 DMQSDSG
+595 DMQDADG
-602 ILRIGSGGDK
+602 NLWIGDASAK
-612 VVFPNKSGGYAFF
+612 VEFPNKVGGYAFF
-625 HANGA
+625 HANGSI
-630 VHLNGL
+630 HLNGAVDGI
-636 TTGLT
+636 TASGAASP
-641 ESRRATTEEIPVA
+641 EDIPVA
-654 TISNGTKA
+654 TIAGGTKP
-662 MTYVDLIV
+662 MTLIELILEDWSGT
-670 GAWAPS
+670 GA
-676 TATS
+676 

>member
-13 IGILIFVLAVGVAA
+13 IGILIFVLAVGVAV

-77 GEVEKLIGSDG
+77 GEVEKLIGTDG

-152 AFGSIDGY
+152 AFGTIDDY
-160 TLDSFIEVVY
+160 TLDSFIDVVY

-231 GGNPVKIG
+231 GDNPVKIG

-420 LSLIPPTTLI
+420 LSLISPTTLI

-435 ALTTAIQDTTLYG
+435 ALTTAIQNTTLYG

-456 YTFGYTID
+456 YTIGNTDYYTY
-464 DTVYYSYAKTLERV
+464 TKTLERT
-478 ETDNAMIGNVVQVIA
+478 ETHNAMIENVVQVIA
-493 DRNFANLAPGRVR
+493 DRNFANLAPGTVR
-506 LYRDGE
+506 LYRDGG
-512 AFCAAVVTVT
+512 ALYAAAVT
-522 GDVDEATAR
+522 GGVEGAAAR
-531 EIDSVDVNGNAVTLS
+531 EIDAATDDGTDTVILSADNVNEILNVLT
-546 VDNINDIL
+546 DN
-554 DVLSEGKR
+554 KR
-562 YAAIIEVADSGG
+562 YAAIITVEESVG
-574 SDLTISDL
+574 SDL

-595 DMQSDSG
+595 DMQSNNG
-602 ILRIGSGGDK
+602 ILRIGSEVDK
-612 VVFPNKSGGYAFF
+612 VVFPNKAGGYAFF

-630 VHLNGL
+630 VHLNGA
-636 TTGLT
+636 TAAI
-641 ESRRATTEEIPVA
+641 ESSRAATADEIPVA

-670 GAWAPS
+670 GAWATS
-676 TATS
+676 TATP

>member
-13 IGILIFVLAVGVAA
+13 IGILIFVLAVGVAV

-77 GEVEKLIGSDG
+77 GEVEKLIGTDG

-178 PASSGLLQ
+178 PASGGLLQ

-362 GDILQSKL
+362 ADILQSKL

-435 ALTTAIQDTTLYG
+435 ALTTAIQNTTLYG

-456 YTFGYTID
+456 YTIGNTDYYT
-464 DTVYYSYAKTLERV
+464 YAKTLERT
-478 ETDNAMIGNVVQVIA
+478 ETHNAMIGNVVQVIA
-493 DRNFANLAPGRVR
+493 DRNFANLAPGTVR
-506 LYRDGE
+506 LYRDGG
-512 AFCAAVVTVT
+512 ALYAAAVTGGVEGAAATEVHAATDDGTDTVILSA
-522 GDVDEATAR
+522 DNVN
-531 EIDSVDVNGNAVTLS
+531 EILS
-546 VDNINDIL
+546 VLTDN
-554 DVLSEGKR
+554 KR
-562 YAAIIEVADSGG
+562 YAAIITVEDSVG
-574 SDLTISDL
+574 SDL
-582 TISGGDYE
+582 TISGGEYE

-595 DMQSDSG
+595 DMQSNNG
-602 ILRIGSGGDK
+602 ILRIGSEGDK
-612 VVFPNKSGGYAFF
+612 VVFPNKAGGYAFF

-630 VHLNGL
+630 VHLNGA
-636 TTGLT
+636 TAAI
-641 ESRRATTEEIPVA
+641 ESSRAATADEIPVA

-670 GAWAPS
+670 GAWATS
-676 TATS
+676 TATL

>member
-77 GEVEKLIGSDG
+77 GEVEKLIGTDG

-178 PASSGLLQ
+178 PASGGLLQ

-362 GDILQSKL
+362 ADILQSKL

-456 YTFGYTID
+456 YTIG
-464 DTVYYSYAKTLERV
+464 DTDYYSYAKTFERV
-478 ETDNAMIGNVVQVIA
+478 ETHNAMIGNVVQVIA
-493 DRNFANLAPGRVR
+493 DRNFANLAPGTVK
-506 LYRDGE
+506 LYRDGG
-512 AFCAAVVTVT
+512 ALYAAAVT
-522 GDVDEATAR
+522 GGVEGAAATLICA
-531 EIDSVDVNGNAVTLS
+531 EPDDGKPVTLS
-546 VDNINDIL
+546 VENINDIL
-554 DVLSEGKR
+554 NVLSEEKR
-562 YAAIIEVADSGG
+562 YAAIITVEDSVG
-574 SDLTISDL
+574 SDL
-582 TISGGDYE
+582 TISGGEYG

-595 DMQSDSG
+595 DMQSGSG
-602 ILRIGSGGDK
+602 ILRIGSEGDK
-612 VVFPNKSGGYAFF
+612 VVFPNKAGGYAFF

-636 TTGLT
+636 TTGIT
-641 ESRRATTEEIPVA
+641 GSRRATTEEIPVA

-670 GAWAPS
+670 GAWATS
-676 TATS
+676 TATP